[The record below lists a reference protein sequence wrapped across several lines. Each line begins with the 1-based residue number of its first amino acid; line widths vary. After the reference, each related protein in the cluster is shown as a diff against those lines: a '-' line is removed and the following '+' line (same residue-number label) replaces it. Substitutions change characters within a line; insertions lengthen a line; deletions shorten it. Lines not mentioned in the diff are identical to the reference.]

1 MATQARGRPLK
12 FHTSQWE
19 GMVFS
24 VWKQSVRRITDTHVL
39 INRRAQ
45 RASVSGAGSDQVEAQ
60 GRLWEGSS
68 DRDQTKTQAP
78 WDEMRAY
85 G

>member
-1 MATQARGRPLK
+1 M
-12 FHTSQWE
+12 
-19 GMVFS
+19 
-24 VWKQSVRRITDTHVL
+24 RRITDTHVL
-39 INRRAQ
+39 MNRRAQ
-45 RASVSGAGSDQVEAQ
+45 RASASGAVSEQVEAR

-78 WDEMRAY
+78 WDEMRAH

>member
-1 MATQARGRPLK
+1 M
-12 FHTSQWE
+12 
-19 GMVFS
+19 
-24 VWKQSVRRITDTHVL
+24 RRITDTHVL

-78 WDEMRAY
+78 WDEMRAH